1 MVIIKLIVV
10 FILIRIWFI
19 ISEMLYIGKMI
30 SSIYQ
35 FDSNTY
41 NHVIHCKQFIIIYIN
56 IL

>member
-1 MVIIKLIVV
+1 
-10 FILIRIWFI
+10 
-19 ISEMLYIGKMI
+19 MLYIGKMI

-35 FDSNTY
+35 FDNTY